1 MSTPSDQSSSDPNR
15 NHGPDDGHQHE
26 LLVPS
31 AGSSPSPASDS
42 LSPHTPAKKRRV
54 QWVGLSEDRRS
65 SVQSVSNLDPFI
77 SPPPDPDCLTPIQT
91 PTHTTPGLTTF
102 LIPVHHPTTGI
113 LSRRSDLVLP
123 QLSLSMPDSDI
134 TQRINPYFPPLP
146 STSDLNTPTPR
157 TTSANTSHHQHPSDP
172 FQSTTTNNTTTTT
185 TNPPS
190 SDHRRNRRRSELMAT
205 PDSSRPASPDSDLD
219 IVSFFFPFPTP
230 PPPFLFSYI
239 ILFNSCLLINYI
251 VSNQFSSSKSS
262 LPHPPP
268 PFFLAFKN
276 NRQSHSSHQVIFF
289 IHSFFLDHIYMSFK
303 VFNFY
308 NECVDKCDVF
318 VFL

>member
-230 PPPFLFSYI
+230 PPFLFSYI

-251 VSNQFSSSKSS
+251 VSNHFSSSKSS

-268 PFFLAFKN
+268 PFFLLLKTTDNHILLTKSFF
-276 NRQSHSSHQVIFF
+276 SF
-289 IHSFFLDHIYMSFK
+289 IHSF
-303 VFNFY
+303 
-308 NECVDKCDVF
+308 
-318 VFL
+318 